1 MDWFSTWTFWYWLV
15 FGFILLIAES
25 IIPGIFLLWWG
36 VAALVVAGLNS
47 VLAIPLAWNWII
59 FATLAVIASLIWWR
73 YQHTKDQKADPHTA
87 LNQRGIA
94 MLEQQGTV
102 TEIQANNIG
111 RAHFGDTTWRIKGHH
126 LHVGDVVK
134 VTEVNGITLSVRK
147 V

>member
-73 YQHTKDQKADPHTA
+73 YQHTKDQKPIRIPHLISVELRCWSNKVRLLRFKRIISGARTSAIQLGA
-87 LNQRGIA
+87 LKDIIYTSA
-94 MLEQQGTV
+94 M
-102 TEIQANNIG
+102 
-111 RAHFGDTTWRIKGHH
+111 W
-126 LHVGDVVK
+126 
-134 VTEVNGITLSVRK
+134 
-147 V
+147 